1 VRLPGV
7 PRERVFYELFDRQ
20 GQHIVDAAELL
31 VELLSG
37 GDRHD
42 LRSRIRGYEHACD
55 EVTHEIVR
63 RLNSTFVTP
72 FDREDIYALSSGLDD
87 ILDYIDEVADTL
99 IVYRIEEVPAAA
111 AHQASLIR
119 YAALQLRDAVSRLRS
134 EGDLA
139 SYWIEVHRLENEGD
153 RVSREA
159 IGRLFGDHID
169 PVDLIRWK
177 DLYNLLEDCLDKCED
192 VANVIESIVIKHA

>member
-7 PRERVFYELFDRQ
+7 PRERVFYELFERQ

-31 VELLSG
+31 VEMLSG
-37 GDRHD
+37 GDRQD
-42 LRSRIRGYEHACD
+42 LRSRIRDYEHACD
-55 EVTHEIVR
+55 EVTHEIAR

-87 ILDYIDEVADTL
+87 VLDYIDEVADTL
-99 IVYRIEEVPAAA
+99 VVYRIEEVPAAA
-111 AHQASLIR
+111 ARQAALIR
-119 YAALQLRDAVSRLRS
+119 DAALQLRDAVSRLRS
-134 EGDLA
+134 ESDLA

-153 RVSREA
+153 RVSRDA
-159 IGRLFGDHID
+159 IGRLFGDRID
-169 PVDLIRWK
+169 AVDLIRLK
-177 DLYNLLEDCLDKCED
+177 DLYTLLENGLDTCED